1 MKLFLLAR
9 ANEDKSTVC
18 FVSGVHDTWHNI
30 GWGRRRGGGGGK
42 RGVRGELQRGGRGR
56 GSRGARCRERGRGKD
71 QEIGGEGRESVRKE
85 ISQDLDAPRLQNRD
99 GNAGNKQM
107 RIPTPIKDGCEESLA
122 TSRANLAGL
131 SGPDHRVAVA
141 SSTLQNRTGIT
152 ETSIVAA
159 ARRGWHLLLGPFL
172 QNIAEV

>member
-1 MKLFLLAR
+1 M
-9 ANEDKSTVC
+9 SC
-18 FVSGVHDTWHNI
+18 
-30 GWGRRRGGGGGK
+30 
-42 RGVRGELQRGGRGR
+42 RGEEEEGEAEEPE
-56 GSRGARCRERGRGKD
+56 AREEERERPRDWG
-71 QEIGGEGRESVRKE
+71 GRESVRKE